1 MIGTTDPDNSLYKH
15 NTFKINFL
23 VGLVYV
29 TQILYIYMWCLNC
42 FNIIISGGKLLQSK
56 LNNIITPIIINKPGH
71 RLQV

>member
-29 TQILYIYMWCLNC
+29 TQILYIYVVSEL
-42 FNIIISGGKLLQSK
+42 F
-56 LNNIITPIIINKPGH
+56 
-71 RLQV
+71 